1 MLPSDGGFKIHTV
14 SARYEGSNDV
24 EVAMGRGSGELE
36 GDVTDMNGSK
46 TSSAW
51 MRPGLLG

>member
-24 EVAMGRGSGELE
+24 EVAMGRGSGELSVE
-36 GDVTDMNGSK
+36 VRT
-46 TSSAW
+46 
-51 MRPGLLG
+51 LGPAAPRRINKA